1 MRYVK
6 FLSIILFFTFF
17 GCKEKD
23 VYYNFESHFF
33 EDNKGVLYYKGTP
46 FNGSLIRN
54 NYFFDKDETYEENRK
69 YISYKVTYK
78 DGLKNGLQEYYNH
91 ENEEGNS
98 MISERVFNKT
108 IEPGKTFLDGDYE
121 EYFPN
126 GEIKIK
132 GEYTN
137 GITTGDWYTYHENR
151 KLKEINFRGSKE
163 SRRWRIEK
171 YSENEVLTS
180 IESFYNILE
189 NGEDY
194 VRDGEWLESE
204 EFINKKTGLNDS
216 YQVKGNFKMGKKDG
230 KWLESGLIEVGPN
243 KIQQVITGTITYQD
257 GIQNGLYDV
266 KFRGMYEDDPI
277 KDKLY
282 FKGNMNNGGVS
293 FPYLRFIDS
302 SIPYIGENDT
312 GLYRYFE
319 DENSERIVPPT
330 VSELIEKYRFE

>member
-1 MRYVK
+1 MK
-6 FLSIILFFTFF
+6 FLSIILFFILL
-17 GCKEKD
+17 GCQEKD

-54 NYFFDKDETYEENRK
+54 NSFFDKDETYEENRK

-78 DGLKNGLQEYYNH
+78 DGLKNGLQEYYSH

-98 MISERVFNKT
+98 MISDRFFNKT

-137 GITTGDWYTYHENR
+137 GIMTGDWYTYHENR

-163 SRRWRIEK
+163 SKRWRIEK

-204 EFINKKTGLNDS
+204 EFINKRTGLNDS

-243 KIQQVITGTITYQD
+243 KIQQLIIGTVNYKNGVED
-257 GIQNGLYDV
+257 GEFEY
-266 KFRGMYEDDPI
+266 KFKGMFDGDPNKNKI
-277 KDKLY
+277 Y
-282 FKGNMNNGGVS
+282 FKGQRKNG
-293 FPYLRFIDS
+293 FLHTPYYRFVDS
-302 SIPYIGENDT
+302 SVPYVDQKET
-312 GLYRYFE
+312 GLFRYFE
-319 DENSERIVPPT
+319 DENSEQIVPPT
-330 VSELIEKYRFE
+330 LSELVEKYNFE